1 MLFVFNPI
9 IGVINDALANL
20 LNSMGSTS
28 KVILGIVLG
37 GMMAIDMGGPINK
50 AAYVFGTMS
59 IANGNYD
66 IMAAVMV
73 GGMVPPIVFQNRN
86 VSRVLQTMLWAW
98 HSSQR
103 VQFRLRQPIRC
114 T

>member
-1 MLFVFNPI
+1 MGALMLFVFNPI

-20 LNSMGSTS
+20 LNSMGSVS

-59 IANGNYD
+59 ID
-66 IMAAVMV
+66 E
-73 GGMVPPIVFQNRN
+73 
-86 VSRVLQTMLWAW
+86 
-98 HSSQR
+98 
-103 VQFRLRQPIRC
+103 RQL
-114 T
+114 